1 MSNVPYREVVVDTET
16 TGFDVRTGDRLTEIG
31 AVELINGLPSGKTYQ
46 QYINP
51 ERDVPQASVNVT
63 GLTGE
68 FLADF
73 PTFAEIAAD
82 FLEFI
87 GDSQLVMHNAKFDM
101 SFLNYQL
108 QDIGFPELRNTY
120 LDTLSVAR
128 KKFPGAP
135 ATLDALSKR
144 FTITIERDLH
154 GALLDS
160 QILAEVLIELRGGR
174 QQGFDLADADTTK
187 PYLHA
192 PTTQVNHQLT
202 KTSRAPR
209 HFEISVEELHAHQ
222 EMTGKMK
229 NSRWRG

>member
-1 MSNVPYREVVVDTET
+1 MDTET
-16 TGFDVRTGDRLTEIG
+16 TGFDVKTGDRLTEIG
-31 AVELINGLPSGKTYQ
+31 ALELIDGIPSGKTYQ

-51 ERDVPQASVNVT
+51 ERDVPQSSVNVT

-73 PTFAEIAAD
+73 PTFAEIASD

-108 QDIGFPELRNTY
+108 QEIGFPELKNTY
-120 LDTLSVAR
+120 LDTLSLAR

-144 FTITIERDLH
+144 FEISIERDLH

-174 QQGFDLADADTTK
+174 QQGFDLDKIQDTSI
-187 PYLHA
+187 PANAMHLSVQGSYG
-192 PTTQVNHQLT
+192 VT

-209 HFEISVEELHAHQ
+209 KFEIGEDELRAHQ
-222 EMTGKMK
+222 QMLDKMK
-229 NSRWRG
+229 NSRWRA